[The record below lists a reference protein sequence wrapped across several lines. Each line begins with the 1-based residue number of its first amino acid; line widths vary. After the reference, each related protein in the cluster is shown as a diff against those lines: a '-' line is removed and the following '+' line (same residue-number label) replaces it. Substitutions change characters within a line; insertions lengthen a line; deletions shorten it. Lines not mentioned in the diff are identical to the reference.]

1 MSSSQAAAGSAPR
14 RAQHRSGRPSAL
26 SLFARNQLAAFG
38 AVLLLGI
45 VVLVMLTPIL
55 PLHDPAVTDPA
66 NRLLRPLA
74 ENHLLGTDHLGRD
87 IFSRLMWG
95 TGVSLLVGLSATSVA
110 AVFGSA
116 IGILA
121 GYFGGRTDTLL
132 MRGIDMLMAFPYILL
147 ALAIVAAL
155 GPGLLNALFA
165 IAIVNIPFFAR
176 NIRGVT
182 LGLAKREFIDAARL
196 SGKSNLSILLTEVL
210 PNVLPVIVITVST
223 TVGWMILETAGLSFL
238 GLGAQPPDADLGSML
253 GEGRKLLITAPHVS
267 VIPGVMIFLV
277 VMSINLLGD
286 GIRDLLDPRL
296 KSGALAR
303 PAPMT
308 QVDRP
313 GSATKT
319 TARTAMAKD
328 QSVLAV
334 DDLQTHFG
342 VGDHVYRAVNHVSFD
357 IQPHECLGLVGE
369 SGSGKSV
376 TALSL
381 LGLVATPPG
390 RIVGG
395 EVRLQGRD
403 LLGLDAE
410 GLRAIRGAEVAYI
423 FQDPLSTLHPLFTIG
438 DQIAE
443 AIRSHRPVPYKEAWA
458 AAVKLLDA
466 VRIPNAAGRAGA
478 YPHELSG
485 GMRQRVSIAMSLAN
499 DPKLLVADEPTT
511 ALDVTVQ
518 AQVLKLLDQLRDES
532 GASLLFITHDFGV
545 VSEVCHRV
553 AVMYA
558 GRIVEIGPTEEVLKA
573 PAHPYTERLI
583 ACVPRLGE
591 PGRRLE
597 AIPGLP
603 PAVNDLPPGCA
614 FAERCPHAEDACR
627 EGEIFLDA
635 LNDRHQ
641 VRCIKPR
648 SGGAPDAPA
657 GPTTGG
663 TA

>member
-1 MSSSQAAAGSAPR
+1 MTAAGTTAAAPR
-14 RAQHRSGRPSAL
+14 ARRSGRPSAL

-38 AVLLLGI
+38 AGLLGLIVLLVI
-45 VVLVMLTPIL
+45 VTPLL
-55 PLHDPAVTDPA
+55 PLQDPAATDPA

-74 ENHLLGTDHLGRD
+74 EGHLLGTDHLGRD
-87 IFSRLMWG
+87 ILSRLLWG

-121 GYFGGRTDTLL
+121 GYFGGRADTLM

-155 GPGLLNALFA
+155 GPGLMNALFA
-165 IAIVNIPFFAR
+165 IAVVNIPFFAR

-196 SGKSNLSILLTEVL
+196 SGKSDLSILLTEVL

-303 PAPMT
+303 PAAMT
-308 QVDRP
+308 EVAREAHTE
-313 GSATKT
+313 SAP
-319 TARTAMAKD
+319 AKENTVL
-328 QSVLAV
+328 SVQELR
-334 DDLQTHFG
+334 THFAIG
-342 VGDHVYRAVNHVSFD
+342 SDTYQAVNRVSFD
-357 IQPHECLGLVGE
+357 IRPNECLGLVGE
-369 SGSGKSV
+369 SGCGKSV

-395 EVRLQGRD
+395 RVLFQGCD
-403 LLGLDAE
+403 LLGLDA
-410 GLRAIRGAEVAYI
+410 GSLRAIRGDGVAYI
-423 FQDPLSTLHPLFTIG
+423 FQDPLTTLHPLFTIG

-443 AIRSHRPVPYKEAWA
+443 AIRSHRPISYREAWA

-499 DPKLLVADEPTT
+499 DPALLIADEPTT

-518 AQVLKLLDQLRDES
+518 AQVLKLLDELREETD
-532 GASLLFITHDFGV
+532 ASLLFITHDFGV

-558 GRIVEIGPTEEVLKA
+558 GRIVEIGPTEEVLAA

-614 FAERCPHAEDACR
+614 FAARCPHAEEACR
-627 EGEIFLDA
+627 QGEITLDA
-635 LNDRHQ
+635 VTAAHQ

-648 SGGAPDAPA
+648 STQAR
-657 GPTTGG
+657 G